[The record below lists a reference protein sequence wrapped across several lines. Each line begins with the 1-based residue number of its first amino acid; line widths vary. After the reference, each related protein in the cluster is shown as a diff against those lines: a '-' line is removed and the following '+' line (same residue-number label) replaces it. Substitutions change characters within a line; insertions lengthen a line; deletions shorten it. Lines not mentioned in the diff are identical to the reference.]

1 MGHAALRVTRQDLLL
16 PQSSAGWA
24 VAMAMSHY
32 LDTQIT
38 RHSEKSAFQGA
49 LLTR

>member
-16 PQSSAGWA
+16 PQSGAWL
-24 VAMAMSHY
+24 AMAVSHY